1 MKEDSNVK
9 ELSTVEKLTTLN
21 RKATM
26 AKFDEMELSPDT
38 QNAESILDPEVLN
51 AAQNTNLFEYEQAHL
66 SPRRHGISKYFKAMT
81 PDEIMQWQNELISE
95 PLLRLPTSLE
105 EISVQLFKN
114 LVSYMG
120 DRKSSKNPHLHVVK
134 HTRLAIGSPEEVKD
148 EAYIQVIKQI
158 TRNPNPQSAERGWN
172 LFSIMASCYPPSL
185 ELYHALIH
193 YLLDIIKTGDE
204 DLQKRANYILIRLN
218 KTFESRRKLS
228 PSDLEIKHVEEMKPI
243 NIEMHFFSGAATSCQ
258 IESYTTI
265 RELKTQVMSKLNLN
279 VSRIPFYSIFEMC
292 YKKEIGRA
300 HV

>member
-105 EISVQLFKN
+105 EISV
-114 LVSYMG
+114 
-120 DRKSSKNPHLHVVK
+120 HLICMW
-134 HTRLAIGSPEEVKD
+134 LN
-148 EAYIQVIKQI
+148 IQ
-158 TRNPNPQSAERGWN
+158 
-172 LFSIMASCYPPSL
+172 
-185 ELYHALIH
+185 
-193 YLLDIIKTGDE
+193 D
-204 DLQKRANYILIRLN
+204 
-218 KTFESRRKLS
+218 
-228 PSDLEIKHVEEMKPI
+228 
-243 NIEMHFFSGAATSCQ
+243 
-258 IESYTTI
+258 
-265 RELKTQVMSKLNLN
+265 
-279 VSRIPFYSIFEMC
+279 
-292 YKKEIGRA
+292 
-300 HV
+300 